1 MNFIILEMGKSES
14 LEEFYKRVNITS
26 NVDVISK
33 QTNER
38 KKLGHFNV
46 YRRRDFACKAASPY
60 NRRDFFKISMIIGTG
75 NLYYANKGIRIDRN
89 ALLFSNPTIPYAWE
103 AVSPQQCGY
112 FCLFTPEFIN
122 TSMRNES
129 LQESPLF
136 KIGGEPVFFISNE
149 QEAFL
154 TNLFEKMLTELD
166 SEYVHKYDLLRN
178 YVNLIIHEALK
189 SQPANTYFQHTNA
202 SSRIAS
208 LFIELLERQFPIDS
222 TEHVLK
228 LRTASDYASHLSV
241 HANHLNRAVKEV
253 TGKTTTEH
261 IADRITNEAK
271 ALLMHTNWNIS
282 EIAYTLG
289 FEYPAYFNNFFKK
302 QTNQTPGSYRH

>member
-1 MNFIILEMGKSES
+1 MGKSES
-14 LEEFYKRVNITS
+14 LSEFYNRINITS
-26 NVDVISK
+26 NVDVFSR

-46 YRRRDFACKAASPY
+46 YRRSDFGCKAASPY
-60 NRRDFFKISMIIGTG
+60 NRRDFYKMSMIIGTG
-75 NLYYANKGIRIDRN
+75 NIYYANKGIKIDRN

-103 AVSPQQCGY
+103 AISPQQKGF
-112 FCLFTPEFIN
+112 FCLFTHDFI
-122 TSMRNES
+122 SPSLRNES

-136 KIGGEPVFFISNE
+136 KIGGDPVFFIDE
-149 QEAFL
+149 KQEAFL
-154 TNLFEKMLTELD
+154 TDIFDKMLMELE

-178 YVNLIIHEALK
+178 YVNLVIHEALK
-189 SQPANTYFQHTNA
+189 SQPANTYFQHTNG
-202 SSRIAS
+202 STRIAS

-222 TEHVLK
+222 TEHVLRLK
-228 LRTASDYASHLSV
+228 TASDYAAHLSV
-241 HANHLNRAVKEV
+241 HANHLNRAVKEI

-261 IADRITNEAK
+261 IADRITQEAK
-271 ALLMHTNWNIS
+271 ALLTHTKWNVS

-302 QTNQTPGSYRH
+302 QTNQTPGSFRH